1 MSMSPRHPVDPV
13 DDRAEAPAAPAS
25 PSRRRFVRNVG
36 LGAAALGAAA
46 ATGTALTDVASA
58 QATGATDPPDLSASD
73 IALVQF
79 LQSVSLAGK
88 DGLATAADKP
98 GLASGLAEE
107 LRTFSR
113 HHGTQATT
121 LGTLL
126 SEENNIA
133 AANPKLIAQL
143 DGKVNG
149 AGDQAALVDVLLEF
163 EEQVSATMLQAMGQA
178 QSFVVSGPVGS
189 ALAVIGQ
196 QAAALGSAAG
206 KPIGDWLPAFGSTD
220 GALTPA
226 AYPAR

>member
-46 ATGTALTDVASA
+46 ATGSALTGVASA
-58 QATGATDPPDLSASD
+58 QTTAATDPPDLSASD
-73 IALVQF
+73 VALVQF
-79 LQSVSLAGK
+79 LQSISLAGK
-88 DGLATAADKP
+88 DGLASAAKKP
-98 GLASGLAEE
+98 GLTSELAEE
-107 LRTFSR
+107 IRSFSR

-126 SEENNIA
+126 SEADNIT

-143 DGKVNG
+143 NG
-149 AGDQAALVDVLLEF
+149 QITGAADQAALLAVLLEF
-163 EEQVSATMLQAMGQA
+163 EEQVSATMLQAMGDA
-178 QSFVVSGPVGS
+178 DSFVVSGPVGS

-196 QAAALGSAAG
+196 QAAALGSASAT
-206 KPIGDWLPAFGSTD
+206 PISDWLPAFGSTT